1 MASFMP
7 GRSAMNTANS
17 ASVSSMLKLTIGDG
31 CVLYDE
37 YTCKKL

>member
-1 MASFMP
+1 MNFSFRLYP
-7 GRSAMNTANS
+7 LGENEFGRKSG
-17 ASVSSMLKLTIGDG
+17 MLKLTIGDG